1 MFYKK
6 NNSDVVVGLLSDNKN
21 TVTIKNVKTGHKG
34 IMDKEAFE
42 ASYTK
47 YDAAGAT
54 PKDEAP
60 KDEAPKDETPKD
72 EAVGKEEEQKD
83 AQIKPN
89 NTNKK

>member
-6 NNSDVVVGLLSDNKN
+6 NNSDVIVGLLSDNKN

-47 YDAAGAT
+47 YDAAGA
-54 PKDEAP
+54 
-60 KDEAPKDETPKD
+60 APKDETPKD
-72 EAVGKEEEQKD
+72 EVAGKEEEQKD
-83 AQIKPN
+83 AQAKAN

>member
-6 NNSDVVVGLLSDNKN
+6 NNSDVVVGLLSENKN

-47 YDAAGAT
+47 YDAAGA
-54 PKDEAP
+54 AP
-60 KDEAPKDETPKD
+60 KDETPKDETPKD

>member
-47 YDAAGAT
+47 YDAAGA
-54 PKDEAP
+54 
-60 KDEAPKDETPKD
+60 APKDET
-72 EAVGKEEEQKD
+72 AGKEEEQKD
-83 AQIKPN
+83 AQAKAN
-89 NTNKK
+89 NTNKR